1 VNKQIVRLYCFVLL
15 LFVFLVAFTSRWAV
29 LEADDLEDE
38 IDNRRPLIEEQQIER
53 GTITTSDG
61 VLIAESVRAGGG
73 VFVRRYPPETAT
85 LFGNPVGFSFVEV
98 GRTGIESSE
107 NDLLA
112 GEQNEFASIIDQL
125 SGTTREGADITL
137 TLDAG
142 AQQVAVDALESAL
155 ASTPGVVGGGSVVAL
170 EPDTGAVKV
179 MASVPGFDPNVV
191 QDDQAREELQSD
203 DVAAPLVNR
212 PTQSR
217 YQPGSTMKVVTAV
230 AALDSGEF
238 TPDTTLNANSGV
250 EISGVPLANSGG
262 QDFGTIDM
270 TTALTQS
277 VNTYWAQVGEQL
289 GTDTMVEY
297 MKRFGFY
304 SDPELDYPDG
314 QMVASGPVNSSGDLP
329 EEGFDVGRVAIGQ
342 GGEEGQLLSTPLQMA
357 EVAAAVAN
365 NGTLMEPTFLQ
376 QAVDPDGRKI
386 EELDPDEQSEVMS
399 EDTAAQ
405 VTELMVGVA
414 NDGTAAGLS
423 TSLGQLAGKTGTAEI
438 NVEEGTNRP
447 WFIGFAPADD
457 PQIAVAAMLEQCTG
471 CFGGEVAGPIAMQ
484 VMDALG
490 G

>member
-1 VNKQIVRLYCFVLL
+1 MNKQIVRLYGFVLL

-38 IDNRRPLIEEQQIER
+38 TDNRRPLIEEQQIER
-53 GTITTSDG
+53 GTITTADG

-73 VFVRRYPPETAT
+73 VFVRRYPEEAGA
-85 LFGNPVGFSFVEV
+85 FGNPLGYSFVDV
-98 GRTGIESSE
+98 GRIGIENSE
-107 NDLLA
+107 NELLA

-125 SGTTREGADITL
+125 SGTTRAGADITL

-142 AQQVAVDALESAL
+142 AQQVALDGLSSA
-155 ASTPGVVGGGSVVAL
+155 ASAEGSVGGSVVAI

-179 MASVPGFDPNVV
+179 MASIPGYNPNAVAEEETFD
-191 QDDQAREELQSD
+191 ELRTD
-203 DVAAPLVNR
+203 EDAPLINR
-212 PTQSR
+212 PTQST

-238 TPDTTLNANSGV
+238 ETSTTLNANSGI

-270 TTALTQS
+270 TTALTNS

-289 GTDTMVEY
+289 GADTMVEY
-297 MKRFGFY
+297 MERFGFY
-304 SDPELDYPDG
+304 ADPKLDYPDN
-314 QMVASGPVNSSGDLP
+314 QMRASGPYNSAGDLVT
-329 EEGFDVGRVAIGQ
+329 EGFDVGRVAIGQ
-342 GGEEGQLLSTPLQMA
+342 GGEEGQLLATPLQMA
-357 EVAAAVAN
+357 QVAGAVAN
-365 NGTLMEPTFLQ
+365 EGKLMEPTFLQ

-399 EDTAAQ
+399 EETAAQ

-414 NDGTAAGLS
+414 NDGTASGLS

-438 NVEEGTNRP
+438 NVETGLNRP
-447 WFIGFAPADD
+447 WFIGFAPAED
-457 PQIAVAAMLEQCTG
+457 PQIAVAVMLEECTG

-484 VMDALG
+484 VMDALAG

>member
-1 VNKQIVRLYCFVLL
+1 MNKQIVRLYGFVLL

-38 IDNRRPLIEEQQIER
+38 NDNRRPLIEEQQIER
-53 GTITTSDG
+53 GTITTADG
-61 VLIAESVRAGGG
+61 TLIAESVRAGGG
-73 VFVRRYPPETAT
+73 VFVREYPEVAG
-85 LFGNPVGFSFVEV
+85 LFGNPMGYSFVDV
-98 GRTGIESSE
+98 GRTGIEESE
-107 NDLLA
+107 NELLS

-125 SGTTREGADITL
+125 SGTTRAGADVTL

-142 AQQVAVDALESAL
+142 AQQVAIEGLTSA
-155 ASTPGVVGGGSVVAL
+155 AEAQGSVGGSVVAI

-179 MASVPGFDPNVV
+179 MASIPGFNP
-191 QDDQAREELQSD
+191 QAVADEDMFDELRTD
-203 DVAAPLVNR
+203 EDAPLLNR
-212 PTQSR
+212 PTQST

-238 TPDTTLNANSGV
+238 ETSTTLNANSGI

-270 TTALTQS
+270 TTALTNS

-289 GTDTMVEY
+289 GAETMVEY
-297 MKRFGFY
+297 MQRFGFY
-304 SDPELDYPDG
+304 SDPELDYPDD
-314 QMVASGPVNSSGDLP
+314 QMRPSGPYNSDGDLV

-342 GGEEGQLLSTPLQMA
+342 GGEEGQLLAAPIQMA

-365 NGTLMEPTFLQ
+365 EGTLMEPTFLQ

-386 EELDPDEQSEVMS
+386 EELDPHEQSEVMS
-399 EDTAAQ
+399 EETAAQ

-414 NDGTAAGLS
+414 NDGTASGLS

-438 NVEEGTNRP
+438 NVETGLNRP

-457 PQIAVAAMLEQCTG
+457 PQIAVAVMLEECTG

-490 G
+490 GG